1 MSRTG
6 VEAKPPWKRLPKT
19 VRQQVDSALGA
30 PVVQAV
36 RIWGGYTPTP
46 TYRLVLADGRHAF
59 FKGTFQVSNVF
70 AKNALLDEERVY
82 GDLRTILG
90 SWMPQLYATFHHD
103 D

>member
-46 TYRLVLADGRHAF
+46 TYRLVVVNWAKCGRF
-59 FKGTFQVSNVF
+59 LRGNVG
-70 AKNALLDEERVY
+70 NR
-82 GDLRTILG
+82 RQ
-90 SWMPQLYATFHHD
+90 S
-103 D
+103 